1 VVASCHFFLELIPNH
16 DRKMENN
23 ILEIKIENTAFTVE
37 AKNAEILTITS
48 VDVLK
53 KMASD
58 EALKQ

>member
-1 VVASCHFFLELIPNH
+1 M
-16 DRKMENN
+16 KNN
-23 ILEIKIENTAFTVE
+23 NLEIKIGNTTFTVE
-37 AKNAEILTITS
+37 AKNAKISTIIP

>member
-1 VVASCHFFLELIPNH
+1 
-16 DRKMENN
+16 MENN